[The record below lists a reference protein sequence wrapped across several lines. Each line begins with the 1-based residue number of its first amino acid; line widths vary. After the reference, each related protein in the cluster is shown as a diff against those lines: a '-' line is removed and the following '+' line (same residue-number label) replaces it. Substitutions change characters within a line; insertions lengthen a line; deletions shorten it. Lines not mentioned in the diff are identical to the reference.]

1 MDVEIES
8 FGSADPFLARA
19 HDFLV
24 AHEAENNLTFG
35 IAGSVRANPHTYGSG
50 DPLFAVASVGGRIV
64 GTVLRTPPF
73 DLVFSLIE
81 DERAVDAFA
90 AHVAAVD
97 PAAPGVNAARPVAMA
112 LATAIGER
120 TGGRLPIVNVEE
132 RIYRLTE
139 VVPPPPAPGRLRVA
153 GEGDR
158 GLLARWLYDF
168 GVEALPHQD
177 PPDADLLADRWL
189 RPGRTMYV
197 WEDAGVPVSITGIG
211 GTTPNGFRVGP
222 VYTPPELRGRGYASN
237 LVARSTQLELD
248 RGRAFAFLLTD
259 LSNPTSNAIYQRI
272 GYEPV
277 SDILVIGL
285 RPARSAASG

>member
-1 MDVEIES
+1 VDVQIES
-8 FGSADPFLARA
+8 FDSADAFLARA
-19 HDFLV
+19 HDFLA

-35 IAGSVRANPHTYGSG
+35 IAGTVRSNPHAYGAG
-50 DPLFAVASVGGRIV
+50 DPVFAVAMVGQRVV

-81 DERAVDAFA
+81 DDRAVEAFA
-90 AHVAAVD
+90 AHVATVD

-120 TGGRLPIVNVEE
+120 TGGRRPVVNVEE
-132 RIYRLTE
+132 RIYRLTA
-139 VVPPPPAPGRLRVA
+139 VIPPRPAPGRLRTA
-153 GEGDR
+153 AEPDR
-158 GLLARWLYDF
+158 ALLARWLYAF

-189 RPGRTMYV
+189 KAGRTMYI
-197 WEDAGVPVSITGIG
+197 WEDGGRPVSITGIG
-211 GTTPNGFRVGP
+211 GTTPHGFRVGP
-222 VYTPPELRGRGYASN
+222 VYTPPELRGQGYASS
-237 LVARSTQLELD
+237 LVAGCTQAELD
-248 RGRAFAFLLTD
+248 KGRTLAFLLTD

-285 RPARSAASG
+285 RPPMSAA